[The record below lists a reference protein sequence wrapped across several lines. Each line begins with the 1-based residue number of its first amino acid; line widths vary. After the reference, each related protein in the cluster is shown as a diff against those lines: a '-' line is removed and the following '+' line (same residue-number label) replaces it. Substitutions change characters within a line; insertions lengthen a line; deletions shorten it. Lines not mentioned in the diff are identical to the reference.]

1 MLNNYMVSSPPPGR
15 WGGINFGPEGRSENF
30 HLDGG
35 TNANGGCQEIL
46 REVGEET
53 VKTRYNISNRL

>member
-1 MLNNYMVSSPPPGR
+1 MEKILRNFNKQGGWNKNVPMASSPPR
-15 WGGINFGPEGRSENF
+15 KMGGIKFGPEGGSENF

-46 REVGEET
+46 
-53 VKTRYNISNRL
+53 